1 MNDLLLLTDYVF
13 SMLYLWLKAA
23 HLIFVI
29 FWMAG
34 LFMMP
39 RFFVYHQE
47 SAVGSPEAALW
58 VEREAKLK
66 KIILNPSLIIVWLL
80 GLVLA
85 VQIGAFSQGW
95 FHAKLL
101 FVLILSGYHG
111 WMVGYAR
118 KLAKGE
124 RKMTG
129 KQLRLINE
137 VPGIAAA
144 VIVILVIVKPF

>member
-1 MNDLLLLTDYVF
+1 MNEIL
-13 SMLYLWLKAA
+13 SMLYLWLKSA
-23 HLIFVI
+23 HVIFVI

-47 SAVGSPEAALW
+47 TTVGSEEDSKW
-58 VEREAKLK
+58 IEREAKLR
-66 KIILNPSLIIVWLL
+66 KIILNPALIITWVL
-80 GLVLA
+80 GLALA
-85 VQIGAFSQGW
+85 YNIGAFSQGW

-101 FVLILSGYHG
+101 IVLLLSGYHG
-111 WMVGYAR
+111 WMMGYVK
-118 KLAKGE
+118 KLARGE
-124 RKMTG
+124 RTLTDK
-129 KQLRLINE
+129 KLRLVNE

>member
-1 MNDLLLLTDYVF
+1 MNEIL

-23 HLIFVI
+23 HIIFII

-47 SAVGSPEAALW
+47 CAVGSDEDRKW
-58 VEREAKLK
+58 IEREGKLR
-66 KIILNPSLIIVWLL
+66 KIILNPSLVITWIL
-80 GLVLA
+80 GLLLA
-85 VQIGAFSQGW
+85 YNIGAFSQGW

-101 FVLILSGYHG
+101 AVLVLTGYHG
-111 WMVGYAR
+111 WMIGYVK
-118 KLAKGE
+118 KLARGE
-124 RKMTG
+124 RTMTD
-129 KQLRLINE
+129 KALRLVNE

-144 VIVILVIVKPF
+144 VIVILVIIKPF

>member
-1 MNDLLLLTDYVF
+1 MNEII

-23 HLIFVI
+23 HIIFII

-47 SAVGSPEAALW
+47 CAVGSDEDAKW
-58 VEREAKLK
+58 IEREGKLR
-66 KIILNPSLIIVWLL
+66 KIILNPSLIITWIL
-80 GLVLA
+80 GLSLA
-85 VQIGAFSQGW
+85 YNIGAFTQGW

-101 FVLILSGYHG
+101 MVLLLTGYHG
-111 WMVGYAR
+111 WMIGYVK
-118 KLAKGE
+118 KLARGE
-124 RKMTG
+124 RTMSDKA
-129 KQLRLINE
+129 LRLVNE

-144 VIVILVIVKPF
+144 IIVILVIIKPF

>member
-1 MNDLLLLTDYVF
+1 MNEIL

-23 HLIFVI
+23 HIIFII

-47 SAVGSPEAALW
+47 CAVGSDEARKW
-58 VEREAKLK
+58 IEREGKLR
-66 KIILNPSLIIVWLL
+66 KIILNPSLVITWIL
-80 GLVLA
+80 GLFLA
-85 VQIGAFSQGW
+85 YNIGAFSQGW

-101 FVLILSGYHG
+101 VVLLLTGYHG
-111 WMVGYAR
+111 WMIGYVK
-118 KLAKGE
+118 KLARGE
-124 RKMTG
+124 RTMSDKA
-129 KQLRLINE
+129 LRLANE

-144 VIVILVIVKPF
+144 IIVILVIIKPF

>member
-1 MNDLLLLTDYVF
+1 MNEIL

-23 HLIFVI
+23 HIIFII

-47 SAVGSPEAALW
+47 SAVGSEEDRKW
-58 VEREAKLK
+58 IEREGKLR
-66 KIILNPSLIIVWLL
+66 KIILNPSLVITWIL
-80 GLVLA
+80 GLLLA
-85 VQIGAFSQGW
+85 YNIGAFSQGW

-101 FVLILSGYHG
+101 AVLLLTGYHG
-111 WMVGYAR
+111 WMIGYVK
-118 KLAKGE
+118 KLARGE
-124 RKMTG
+124 RTMTD
-129 KQLRLINE
+129 KALRLVNE

-144 VIVILVIVKPF
+144 VIVILVIIKPF

>member
-1 MNDLLLLTDYVF
+1 MNEIL

-47 SAVGSPEAALW
+47 SAVGSDEDAKW
-58 VEREAKLK
+58 IEREGKLR
-66 KIILNPSLIIVWLL
+66 KIILNPSLVIVWVL
-80 GLVLA
+80 GLLLA
-85 VQIGAFSQGW
+85 YNIGAFSQGW

-101 FVLILSGYHG
+101 IVLLLSGYHG
-111 WMVGYAR
+111 WMIAYSK
-118 KLAKGE
+118 KLARGDRTMSDKA
-124 RKMTG
+124 
-129 KQLRLINE
+129 LRLVNE
-137 VPGIAAA
+137 VPGITAAI
-144 VIVILVIVKPF
+144 IVILVIIKPF